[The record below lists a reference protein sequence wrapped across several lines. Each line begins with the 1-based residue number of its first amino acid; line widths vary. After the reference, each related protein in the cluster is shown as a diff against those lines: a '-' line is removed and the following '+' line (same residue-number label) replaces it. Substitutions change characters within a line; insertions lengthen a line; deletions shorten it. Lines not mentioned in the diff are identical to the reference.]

1 MNIDF
6 IINRFYN
13 YFNIYNSLSLKSFF
27 GFYFYSVNNN
37 SKKKFKLN

>member
-13 YFNIYNSLSLKSFF
+13 FLSLKSFF
-27 GFYFYSVNNN
+27 CFYFYSVNNN
-37 SKKKFKLN
+37 SKKNSN